1 MISYSHAIDSG
12 GSGCVFKPP
21 LTCKDNSYNKNGISK
36 LMFNDDAMKE
46 FKLINKI
53 NEIVEKIPKN
63 ENYFLVSNVN
73 FCKPDE
79 LNEHELNSFDKMCK
93 GFTEKKYNKTNLNTK
108 MTNIQKEMSEYIKR
122 ISNENVK

>member
-46 FKLINKI
+46 WEMEKVH
-53 NEIVEKIPKN
+53 EIA
-63 ENYFLVSNVN
+63 
-73 FCKPDE
+73 
-79 LNEHELNSFDKMCK
+79 SFSVIIANI
-93 GFTEKKYNKTNLNTK
+93 YRNLC
-108 MTNIQKEMSEYIKR
+108 
-122 ISNENVK
+122 